1 MRLNQLRRL
10 NSALLLGALLAIGG
24 VFAIVTIIAPA
35 ARAEV
40 NHGQLVS
47 ELARRDVPVVLD
59 GEVRAHA
66 QVGDRIFVGGDFQQ
80 VQLTDGSVIT
90 QPYIFAYDI
99 NTGLLDPNF
108 LPVVNNT
115 VNSLET
121 TNTGDGLYV
130 GGRFF
135 RWEAD
140 GAVSFPGRVAKLDA
154 TGAIDRGFRGGASA
168 VVMSIVHVGDDVY
181 IGGDFK
187 TVDGESVRGLAR
199 LDEDNGDVDTSFNL
213 NLGDSVAGSQLV
225 RRLVAHPNGSEL
237 FALHYADEVAGEL
250 REAVFKLDISSP
262 TPVLSGWTVPW
273 SAQTNDR
280 LCWDSLRDMA
290 ISPDGSF
297 IVIGGQGAD
306 NPPNCDSVLRYETA
320 GSAVT
325 PFTWSARMY
334 SSVFALAVSDTAV
347 YVGGHFCA
355 APRLGAVYAADAAG
369 DPAGPGSI
377 TSNQARTSNSCDLAD
392 PDSPVNPSADADGRD
407 PVNAVFRNQMA
418 ALDPITAQALPWD
431 PGTNA
436 SLGVL
441 ELTVI
446 DRGLLAGQDN
456 SRFSGFLVGR
466 SGFFDFGVPD
476 DTEAPVIT
484 VNSPTAGLITDSLN
498 SISGTVTDNRGVN
511 SIQLRLRNITTALW
525 LQADGTFGPDQVDL
539 PLTTIDTGIG
549 EVAWSFP
556 VSDLP
561 PGNYEV
567 RGFALDTSS
576 NTSGPLAH
584 PFVVPAAAQCTV
596 ALDASDQPVIT
607 YLGFIDN
614 NQNNFV
620 RRNGGFLSAT
630 PAPAGTFTDTDAA
643 PGDYDYAIRYRPGG
657 VVTDVACTP
666 TSITVPTPPPATFV
680 CSASLNG
687 NGDPV
692 LTWSD
697 IPGVSSYV
705 IREATEGFLAGAGLA
720 LTFTDT
726 GRAPGD
732 YSYIIRY
739 RIAGAVT
746 DLPCTPAPLTV
757 GGSPPAGDTCTAV
770 FANGNVTVTWTPIAG
785 EDSYQVR
792 DGTRWVAAVGNALTF
807 TDTDPLSGTRNY
819 VIRSRQ
825 GATLTDVACNAV
837 AVP

>member
-1 MRLNQLRRL
+1 ML
-10 NSALLLGALLAIGG
+10 ALLAALAG
-24 VFAIVTIIAPA
+24 VTAIVASFA
-35 ARAEV
+35 SDARAAT
-40 NHGQLVS
+40 NHGQLVP
-47 ELARRDVPVVLD
+47 EAVRRDVPVVLD

-80 VQLTDGSVIT
+80 VQLIDDSIID
-90 QPYIFAYDI
+90 QAYLFAYDI
-99 NTGLLDPNF
+99 NTGEIDQNF
-108 LPVVNNT
+108 FPVLNNSVT
-115 VNSLET
+115 ALET
-121 TNTGDGLYV
+121 NNTGDGLYV

-140 GAVSFPGRVAKLDA
+140 GVTSFPGRVAKLDA
-154 TGAIDRGFRGGASA
+154 TGTLDRDFQVRSSA
-168 VVMSIVHVGDDVY
+168 VVLDIAQVGNDLYV
-181 IGGDFK
+181 GGDFQ
-187 TVDGESVRGLAR
+187 TMNSQPIAGLAR
-199 LDEDNGDVDTSFNL
+199 VDAISGAVDTGFNL
-213 NLGDSVAGSQLV
+213 GLSDSVAGSQLV
-225 RRLVAHPNGSEL
+225 RRLDVHPSGNEL
-237 FALHYADEVAGEL
+237 FVLHYAQVVLGES

-262 TPVLSGWTVPW
+262 TPVLSGWTIPW
-273 SAQTNDR
+273 TAQRGRAT
-280 LCWDSLRDMA
+280 CWNGLRDMA
-290 ISPDGSF
+290 MSPDGSF

-306 NPPNCDSVLRYETA
+306 RPPNCDSVLRYETA
-320 GSAVT
+320 GDDVV

-334 SSVFALAVSDTAV
+334 SSIFSLAVTDVAV
-347 YVGGHFCA
+347 YAGGHFCA
-355 APRLGAVYAADAAG
+355 APRLGAVYPSDAAG
-369 DPAGPGSI
+369 APAGQGLI
-377 TSNQARTSNSCDLAD
+377 TSDFVQTANVCFVTEPEHLS
-392 PDSPVNPSADADGRD
+392 NPSSRD
-407 PVNAVFRNQMA
+407 PENAVFRNQIA
-418 ALDPITAQALPWD
+418 ALDPTTAQALEWD
-431 PGTNA
+431 PGSDNA
-436 SLGVL
+436 LGVFD
-441 ELTVI
+441 LTVI
-446 DRGLLAGQDN
+446 DRGLLAGHDG
-456 SRFSGFLVGR
+456 SRFNNSLVGR

-476 DTEAPVIT
+476 DTEAPVVT
-484 VNSPTAGLITDSLN
+484 VNAPTAGLITDSLT

-511 SIQLRLRNITTALW
+511 SIQLRLRNITTGLW

-539 PLTTIDTGIG
+539 PLTTTDTGIG